1 MEDIEFFESRV
12 PYTVDV
18 MLTFDLSQPVNVN
31 YEQRPDFYSDLN
43 PAPASDMYNPMMD
56 GMLTFTR
63 DAYDQQTIVSLI
75 EPKVDSTNEEKKGL
89 FSSLGEIFTQ
99 NPLVMTVILLLVI
112 LGAGGIGYAM
122 KNREEEIQLATL
134 AEEELEEESD
144 D

>member
-1 MEDIEFFESRV
+1 
-12 PYTVDV
+12 

-75 EPKVDSTNEEKKGL
+75 EPKVDSINEEEKGL

-134 AEEELEEESD
+134 AEDGSEEEID